1 MNLLFRS
8 ARILDPHS
16 PLHGQLAD
24 VWIEDGVIRKI
35 GQHLSAASV
44 GQEINIPGLC
54 LSPGWCDLRVHAKD
68 PGYESKE
75 DLYSLKRAAAAGGFT
90 EIVLLPNTKP
100 VIQSKESLNYIRRF
114 SEQQAVQ
121 FLPTAAL
128 TLGCEGKDF
137 TEMLDLHHAGAVAYT
152 DGEHPIWN
160 PDILLKSLQ
169 YLAQVNGL
177 LIQRP
182 EEPSLTVH
190 GQMHEGNVST
200 LLGMRGIPTMAEELM
215 IQRDLRLLEYAVETF
230 DLRPRLHFSL
240 VSTARSVALI
250 RQAKA
255 QGLPVTCDTAA
266 HYLAFTDTDLMSF
279 DTNLKVMPPFR
290 PAEEVEA
297 LRAGLAD
304 GTIDALV
311 SDHYPQDA
319 ESKNLEFDLA
329 DFGISSLET
338 AFATALTYSD
348 LGLDKV
354 LALFTSHPRSI
365 LKRSPVTI
373 AEGQV
378 AQLTAFNPEEEW
390 TVSAAEWKSKG
401 KNTPFLGKTLRGKV
415 YGIVNQGKSTFHSQS
430 LSFKV

>member
-8 ARILDPHS
+8 VRIIDPHS
-16 PLHGQLAD
+16 AFHNQVVD
-24 VWIEDGVIRKI
+24 VWIEDGIIRKM
-35 GQHLSAASV
+35 GENLAAISS
-44 GQEINIPGLC
+44 GQEIRQEGLC
-54 LSPGWCDLRVHAKD
+54 ISPGWCDLRVHAKD
-68 PGYESKE
+68 PGYEAKE

-90 EIVLLPNTKP
+90 EVVLLPNTKP
-100 VIQSKESLNYIRRF
+100 VVQRKESLNYFRSF
-114 SEQQAVQ
+114 SEDQAVQ

-137 TEMLDLHHAGAVAYT
+137 TEMLDLHHAGAVAFT
-152 DGEHPIWN
+152 DGEEPIWN
-160 PDILLKSLQ
+160 ADILLKSLQ

-182 EEPSLTVH
+182 EEPTLTVH
-190 GQMHEGNVST
+190 GQMHEGNMST
-200 LLGMRGIPTMAEELM
+200 MLGMRGIPTMAEELM

-240 VSTARSVALI
+240 VSTARSVELI

-266 HYLAFTDTDLMSF
+266 HYLAFTDEDLVEF
-279 DTNLKVMPPFR
+279 DTNLKVMPPLR
-290 PAEEVEA
+290 PASEVEA
-297 LRAGLAD
+297 LRAALAD

-311 SDHYPQDA
+311 SDHYPQDT

-338 AFATALTYSD
+338 AFATALTYGN
-348 LGLDKV
+348 LGLEKV
-354 LALFTSHPRSI
+354 LELFTANPRSV
-365 LKRSPVTI
+365 LQRNPVTI
-373 AEGQV
+373 AEGKI
-378 AQLTAFNPEEEW
+378 AQLTAFNPDEEW
-390 TVSAAEWKSKG
+390 TVSLADWQSKG
-401 KNTPFLGKTLRGKV
+401 KNTPFVGKTLRGKV
-415 YGIVNQGKSTFHSQS
+415 YGVVNQGTSTFHSKP